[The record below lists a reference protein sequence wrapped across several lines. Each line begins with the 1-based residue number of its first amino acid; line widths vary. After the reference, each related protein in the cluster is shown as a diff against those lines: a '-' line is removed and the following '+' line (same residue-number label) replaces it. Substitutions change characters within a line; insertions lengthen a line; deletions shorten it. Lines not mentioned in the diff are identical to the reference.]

1 MDYQKFTNFRV
12 NNSDTKGASMTR
24 TDGVDCLGTIK
35 PAPNV
40 GFTIKPGGRFI
51 PSNTY
56 AGRIGNTCT
65 DKKKK

>member
-1 MDYQKFTNFRV
+1 MFARGCPCSPAVYPKSKPYCNKR
-12 NNSDTKGASMTR
+12 
-24 TDGVDCLGTIK
+24 I

-40 GFTIKPGGRFI
+40 GFTIKPGGRFT